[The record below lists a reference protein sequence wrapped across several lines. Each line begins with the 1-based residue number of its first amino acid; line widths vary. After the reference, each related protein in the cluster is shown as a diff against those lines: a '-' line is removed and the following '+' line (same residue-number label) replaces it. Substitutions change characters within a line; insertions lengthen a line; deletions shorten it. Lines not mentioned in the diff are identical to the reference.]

1 MSTRLVSG
9 GPHSACQADGRCK
22 SADTKAACLQFLYGM
37 VLEWKE
43 LPCKSAD
50 GAPFNSKFRRPRDAG
65 WRKEGM
71 VQPWRTFGTVVAH
84 TVSGPVPTVLNDLP
98 TADDRTS
105 VDGHTS
111 PGPKRPVRYI
121 ASLRETGEWVLA
133 ESAKQR
139 V

>member
-50 GAPFNSKFRRPRDAG
+50 SAHRS
-65 WRKEGM
+65 
-71 VQPWRTFGTVVAH
+71 RTLGTVVAH
-84 TVSGPVPTVLNDLP
+84 AVFKRGAVFWARPDRAERPSFYS
-98 TADDRTS
+98 DDRTS